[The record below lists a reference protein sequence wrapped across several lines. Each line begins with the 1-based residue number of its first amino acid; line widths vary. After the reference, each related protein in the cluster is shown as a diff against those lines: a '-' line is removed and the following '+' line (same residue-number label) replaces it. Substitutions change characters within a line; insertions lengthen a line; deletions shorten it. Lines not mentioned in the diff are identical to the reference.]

1 MFKFKSEAF
10 KQDILIDK
18 YNNNLEK
25 CAKELNLS
33 KKILSNILNE
43 KYLLGITTLKRI
55 IFYCK
60 KNNLDSK
67 KYIHYNNDEGEK
79 ILWVLLKIYLVN
91 LL

>member
-25 CAKELNLS
+25 CAKELNLN

-79 ILWVLLKIYLVN
+79 ILCVLLKIYLVN

>member
-33 KKILSNILNE
+33 KKILSNILNK

-60 KNNLDSK
+60 K
-67 KYIHYNNDEGEK
+67 I
-79 ILWVLLKIYLVN
+79 I
-91 LL
+91 

>member
-60 KNNLDSK
+60 KK
-67 KYIHYNNDEGEK
+67 
-79 ILWVLLKIYLVN
+79 
-91 LL
+91 

>member
-10 KQDILIDK
+10 KQDVLIDK

-60 KNNLDSK
+60 K
-67 KYIHYNNDEGEK
+67 I
-79 ILWVLLKIYLVN
+79 I
-91 LL
+91 

>member
-10 KQDILIDK
+10 KQDVLIDK

-67 KYIHYNNDEGEK
+67 K
-79 ILWVLLKIYLVN
+79 IYPLQQ
-91 LL
+91 

>member
-33 KKILSNILNE
+33 LSL
-43 KYLLGITTLKRI
+43 
-55 IFYCK
+55 
-60 KNNLDSK
+60 
-67 KYIHYNNDEGEK
+67 IH
-79 ILWVLLKIYLVN
+79 I
-91 LL
+91 

>member
-33 KKILSNILNE
+33 KKFLNNILNE
-43 KYLLGITTLKRI
+43 
-55 IFYCK
+55 
-60 KNNLDSK
+60 N
-67 KYIHYNNDEGEK
+67 
-79 ILWVLLKIYLVN
+79 IYLV
-91 LL
+91 

>member
-18 YNNNLEK
+18 Y
-25 CAKELNLS
+25 
-33 KKILSNILNE
+33 NILNE

-79 ILWVLLKIYLVN
+79 IL
-91 LL
+91 

>member
-60 KNNLDSK
+60 KNR
-67 KYIHYNNDEGEK
+67 KY
-79 ILWVLLKIYLVN
+79 
-91 LL
+91 

>member
-10 KQDILIDK
+10 KQDVLIDK

-67 KYIHYNNDEGEK
+67 K
-79 ILWVLLKIYLVN
+79 IYPL
-91 LL
+91 

>member
-43 KYLLGITTLKRI
+43 KYLLGITTLKKDYI
-55 IFYCK
+55 LLQK
-60 KNNLDSK
+60 K
-67 KYIHYNNDEGEK
+67 
-79 ILWVLLKIYLVN
+79 
-91 LL
+91 

>member
-10 KQDILIDK
+10 KQDVLIDK

-33 KKILSNILNE
+33 KKILSNILNK

-79 ILWVLLKIYLVN
+79 FL
-91 LL
+91 

>member
-10 KQDILIDK
+10 KQDVLIDK

-33 KKILSNILNE
+33 KKFLNNILNE

-79 ILWVLLKIYLVN
+79 FLWVLLKIYLVN

>member
-79 ILWVLLKIYLVN
+79 FLWVLLKIYLVN